1 MASCPSLSVKP
12 CIGRIKLNPEPEIEP
27 VKLSIK
33 ERFDFDNFKDLDRE
47 MISLINAAA
56 KPVEE
61 FAKEQA
67 KQYDLFVLSELHKR
81 GYDLLR
87 LENSDCQRYVQPIS
101 VNCERTQ
108 FYVDGVLVL
117 SVKRT
122 TRFENTDGRYMFYT
136 DFEVED

>member
-1 MASCPSLSVKP
+1 MVSCPNLSVKP
-12 CIGRIKLNPEPEIEP
+12 CIGRIRLNPKPEIEP
-27 VKLSIK
+27 VKLNIK

-47 MISLINAAA
+47 IIDSIG
-56 KPVEE
+56 KIHRETEE
-61 FAKEQA
+61 SFKEMN
-67 KQYDLFVLSELHKR
+67 KQYELFVLSELHKR

-87 LENSDCQRYVQPIS
+87 LENSDCQRYAQPIS

-122 TRFENTDGRYMFYT
+122 TRFENTDGRYIFYT

>member
-1 MASCPSLSVKP
+1 MVSYPSLNAKP
-12 CIGRIKLNPEPEIEP
+12 YIGRIKLNKKPEIEP
-27 VKLSIK
+27 VKLNIEK
-33 ERFDFDNFKDLDRE
+33 RFDFDNFKDLDRE
-47 MISLINAAA
+47 IIDSIDAVT
-56 KPVEE
+56 KSVEE

-87 LENSDCQRYVQPIS
+87 LENSDCRRNAQPIS
-101 VNCERTQ
+101 ANCERTQ

-117 SVKRT
+117 TVKKT
-122 TRFENTDGRYMFYT
+122 TRFDNMNGRYMFYT